1 MRAAEKGG
9 RCRQR
14 QEESSVGGQ
23 ARNHRPSRQE
33 EPSTARPR
41 TISPGQQS
49 HITAN
54 WTGTFQPNRSSDQ
67 RALEAPHI
75 GADLHPGCLPRVA
88 GAPSLLSHQARQ
100 QWGLPGPRGFS
111 RPLSGDPE
119 FFPLQFLGQL
129 GGAEGW
135 PHLWEGLKNPAS
147 GPGFW

>member
-1 MRAAEKGG
+1 MG
-9 RCRQR
+9 RPEITGPQGR
-14 QEESSVGGQ
+14 
-23 ARNHRPSRQE
+23 RNLAQPDPQ
-33 EPSTARPR
+33 

-75 GADLHPGCLPRVA
+75 GADLHTGCLPRVA

-100 QWGLPGPRGFS
+100 QWGLPGPQGFS